1 MDKVM
6 SQTTFFSKYSE
17 THDRLLVLLALWTLK
32 SVFKRVFFFFLST
45 NKNKF
50 TDNGY

>member
-1 MDKVM
+1 MDQVV
-6 SQTTFFSKYSE
+6 SQTTFFSEHSFGSMDSMEKTNS
-17 THDRLLVLLALWTLK
+17 LK
-32 SVFKRVFFFFLST
+32 HTFQST